1 MNYHR
6 LLLLLDHDT
15 DTAAV
20 IAGLHCEA
28 PSIERLVVVQVGRGG
43 TMTVSDGLSATPSMP
58 SSMPSSTTPSTMSP
72 GPVAGPALGS
82 ASLAALC
89 LAEAIDLV
97 VDAARTIQS
106 VTAVYGLRRLQPL
119 PILFAGSAA
128 RAATVDTDDS
138 DDRWRVRCFAIGA
151 RSRAAIRTFLRDHS
165 DPSMCISLVGPTTPT
180 REQLT
185 SLLELAGTTATI
197 ADQSPRPPWHR
208 QVSKGQRVDDDD
220 DGDNDGDNDT
230 DLLVCAWLPALALLG
245 TRTTTRVLLLPPPGP
260 RPVQIGVLDVAD
272 IADVGGRLRTRL
284 ALRASVGAPVP
295 VPDQAIAC
303 VSGGIVVALADTN
316 DGALTLPPLP
326 TVHTLGLYRPGRHAD
341 VDPLAAVEQRVAI
354 LRPGSRPLL
363 LCDAEVDDDT
373 FRQWPHLEP
382 LLVRLRPTRP
392 CEGIRE
398 RLRKLSLPAHVIDA
412 RAVLD
417 EGCALDVSEAVDP
430 VRLARVAVRLREAGF
445 PVVAM
450 VHRGPVVPS
459 APPGV
464 AVFQEGTVL
473 AGADQ
478 VPSLSSSTTPF
489 EPGVVAGN
497 LVELELD
504 NAIARH
510 WLLSGI
516 AASTRC
522 VHLQVY
528 LAIDDEVGAAVE
540 AAVGD
545 AGRRGVAVRVLVD
558 SLHGGYGSLGTSNPL
573 LARLAALPG
582 VEVRAVRRIR
592 EMPSLTDLKL
602 RDHRKIVIIDGDVAL
617 VGGRNLAHTYYTAH
631 HETHLTP
638 GSPWTTVPW
647 LDAGARLQGPAVAD
661 VEQSFREAW
670 SGAGGDDFAVH
681 TPAAAGPTAVGVVVH
696 RGLQDARTLEA
707 HRALIDGARSHVVIV
722 NGFPLMLELQHA
734 LLSAL
739 RRGVRVQILTGHL
752 VTTHDGEPFPGS
764 FVAGR
769 SIVTDLVHS
778 RLDPLVALGAEVAD
792 FAVHD
797 VDGGGL
803 GTIHP
808 QVHAKVMTVDGRRCA
823 IGSANLD
830 ITAAYWESELML
842 MVEDPDLVSTLEAQ
856 IATLMAGA
864 TPITRDDAAW
874 PGLARRRAWM
884 RHWPG
889 VLSA

>member
-6 LLLLLDHDT
+6 LLLLLDHDA

-20 IAGLHCEA
+20 IAGLHREA

-43 TMTVSDGLSATPSMP
+43 TMTVSDGLSP
-58 SSMPSSTTPSTMSP
+58 TMSP
-72 GPVAGPALGS
+72 TMSPTTSPPSSIPVAGPALGS

-89 LAEAIDLV
+89 VAEAIDLV
-97 VDAARTIQS
+97 VDAARTLQS
-106 VTAVYGLRRLQPL
+106 VTAVYGLRRLHPL
-119 PILFAGSAA
+119 PILFADSAA
-128 RAATVDTDDS
+128 RAPRAVSDDG

-197 ADQSPRPPWHR
+197 AEQPPHPPWHR
-208 QVSKGQRVDDDD
+208 QASKGQRVEDDDD
-220 DGDNDGDNDT
+220 DT
-230 DLLVCAWLPALALLG
+230 DLLVCAWLPALAVLG
-245 TRTTTRVLLLPPPGP
+245 TRSTTRLLLLPPPGP
-260 RPVQIGVLDVAD
+260 RPVRSGVLDTAD
-272 IADVGGRLRTRL
+272 IADIGGRLRTRL

-326 TVHTLGLYRPGRHAD
+326 TVRTLGLYRPGRHAD

-363 LCDAEVDDDT
+363 LCDAEVGDDT
-373 FRQWPHLEP
+373 FRQWPQLEP
-382 LLVRLRPTRP
+382 LLVRLRPTRT
-392 CEGIRE
+392 CQGIRE
-398 RLRKLSLPAHVIDA
+398 RLRHLSLPAHVIDA

-430 VRLARVAVRLREAGF
+430 VRLARVAVTLREAGF

-450 VHRGPVVPS
+450 VHRGPI
-459 APPGV
+459 APAAPRGV
-464 AVFQEGTVL
+464 ACFQEGTVL
-473 AGADQ
+473 AGANE
-478 VPSLSSSTTPF
+478 VPSLLSSSTPY
-489 EPGVVAGN
+489 EPGVVVGN
-497 LVELELD
+497 RVELELD
-504 NAIARH
+504 NAVARQ

-516 AASTRC
+516 AASTRS

-540 AAVGD
+540 AAVRD
-545 AGRRGVAVRVLVD
+545 AGSRGVAVRVLVD
-558 SLHGGYGSLGTSNPL
+558 SLHGAHGSLGTSNPL

-592 EMPSLTDLKL
+592 EVPSLTDLKL
-602 RDHRKIVIIDGDVAL
+602 RDHRKIVVIDGDVAL
-617 VGGRNLAHTYYTAH
+617 VGGRNLAHTYYAAH

-638 GSPWTTVPW
+638 GSSWTTVPW

-670 SGAGGDDFAVH
+670 SEAGGGDFAVH
-681 TPAAAGPTAVGVVVH
+681 TPAPAGPTAVRVVVH
-696 RGLQDARTLEA
+696 HGLQDARTLEA
-707 HRALIDGARSHVVIV
+707 HRALIDGARSHIVIV

-734 LLSAL
+734 LLGAL

-797 VDGGGL
+797 DLDGAGL

-842 MVEDPDLVSTLEAQ
+842 LVEDPDLVSTLEAH

-864 TPITRDDAAW
+864 TPITRDDAGW